1 MSPFCKSVLN
11 EKLLVDSCT
20 SMYEMHVAMYK
31 YKVLVHLCIHIA
43 VVLRNLF
50 TLFNLL

>member
-20 SMYEMHVAMYK
+20 SMYEMHVVMYK

-43 VVLRNLF
+43 VVLRKSFHAL
-50 TLFNLL
+50 